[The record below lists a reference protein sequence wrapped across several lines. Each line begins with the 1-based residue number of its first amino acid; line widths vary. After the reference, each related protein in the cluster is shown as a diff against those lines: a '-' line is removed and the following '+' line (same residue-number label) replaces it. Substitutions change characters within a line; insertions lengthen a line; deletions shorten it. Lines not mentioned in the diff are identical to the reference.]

1 MDDASKKHVIDDNS
15 VSRKEMQG
23 EQPRDEA
30 TTSFGPFAGPQML
43 SSEDPQ
49 NRPGSAPDPPLE
61 SRPSGRARGMM
72 LELCAGSAMLPRCFH
87 EQGFTVMPR
96 IINRIVFIHW
106 RRFAT
111 RH

>member
-1 MDDASKKHVIDDNS
+1 
-15 VSRKEMQG
+15 MQG

-30 TTSFGPFAGPQML
+30 TTSFGPFVGPQML
-43 SSEDPQ
+43 SPEDPQ

-72 LELCAGSAMLPRCFH
+72 LELCAG
-87 EQGFTVMPR
+87 VMPR
-96 IINRIVFIHW
+96 IIDRIVFIHW

-111 RH
+111 CH